1 MILTLRSQAWDSW
14 DFQCALMVWRR
25 QLKLRLEVH
34 LPKICMALQLF
45 QTESQESVNSS
56 STDVTVNSSFHW
68 TRRFA
73 ISLKLN
79 EIDMSWLHCDF
90 DDFDVSYFKVVVA
103 HNREGELKSQD
114 LVKTWS
120 TFGINVVPQTDL
132 CLLHSVVQPVLLS
145 SPMQPALDKLRFYSC
160 SWWLI
165 SQRSCLES
173 LLAMPEEG
181 GAVGKRYRKD
191 QESTGE
197 SETSSNSCTWTAV
210 MHMIADI
217 LLIYNLYVML
227 RRCAHSLHPI
237 AAYSSNVCKIRCIIG
252 STK

>member
-1 MILTLRSQAWDSW
+1 MSQY
-14 DFQCALMVWRR
+14 
-25 QLKLRLEVH
+25 
-34 LPKICMALQLF
+34 
-45 QTESQESVNSS
+45 
-56 STDVTVNSSFHW
+56 SSFHW
-68 TRRFA
+68 NRRFA

-120 TFGINVVPQTDL
+120 TFGINVVPQIDL

-145 SPMQPALDKLRFYSC
+145 SPMQRALDKLRFYSC

-173 LLAMPEEG
+173 LLAMPEERG
-181 GAVGKRYRKD
+181 SCGKEVYRKD

-197 SETSSNSCTWTAV
+197 SEISSNSCTWTAV
-210 MHMIADI
+210 WHMIAEYCWYIAD
-217 LLIYNLYVML
+217 LHLYVML

-237 AAYSSNVCKIRCIIG
+237 AAYSSNICNIRCIIR